1 MQKGQLKRLIE
12 SGAYRPD
19 PGNVAVAMLA
29 RRSVRELL
37 TGGAAI
43 ADGSGA
49 SSNGNGKSPL
59 NPADRIQSPSA
70 FPRQA
75 A

>member
-12 SGAYRPD
+12 SGAYRPE
-19 PGNVAVAMLA
+19 PGDVALAMLA

-37 TGGAAI
+37 TGGVAA
-43 ADGSGA
+43 A
-49 SSNGNGKSPL
+49 NGNGSGQDSNGQLL
-59 NPADRIQSPSA
+59 NPADRIQSPPA
-70 FPRQA
+70 FPQQA